1 MRVNETKIGCIIEV
15 YVKPHSKEFKVALD
29 GEDIVVHCREEP
41 LKGKVNREIVRELS
55 RLFRKQVEMVSGFSS
70 RDKRLL
76 VKGAKKNEI
85 EALLGSC

>member
-15 YVKPHSKEFKVALD
+15 FVKLHSKEFNISLE

-41 LKGKVNREIVRELS
+41 FRGKVNREIVRELS
-55 RLFRKQVEMVSGFSS
+55 RLFHKQVEIVSGFSS

-76 VKGAKKNEI
+76 VKKAKKSEI
-85 EALLGSC
+85 EVLLGSC